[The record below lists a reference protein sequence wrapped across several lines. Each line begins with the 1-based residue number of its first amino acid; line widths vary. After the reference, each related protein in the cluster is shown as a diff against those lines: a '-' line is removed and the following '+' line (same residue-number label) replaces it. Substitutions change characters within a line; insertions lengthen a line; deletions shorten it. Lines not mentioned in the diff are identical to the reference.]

1 MTNYERLAYSMNG
14 LGDFDP
20 NLVTDYTNATA
31 NLIDA
36 FKGRGSST
44 SSSNNSNNS
53 NNSNTTPQ
61 VIYVPQQTTQPAQDN
76 TLLYVAIG
84 GLALVAMMFMMNQ
97 KK

>member
-20 NLVTDYTNATA
+20 NIVTDYTNATA

-36 FKGRGSST
+36 IKGRGSS
-44 SSSNNSNNS
+44 SSSS

-76 TLLYVAIG
+76 TMLYVALG
-84 GLALVAMMFMMNQ
+84 GLALIAMMFMMNQ

>member
-36 FKGRGSST
+36 IKGRGSST
-44 SSSNNSNNS
+44 SSS

>member
-1 MTNYERLAYSMNG
+1 MTNFERLAYSMNG

-31 NLIDA
+31 DLIRA
-36 FKGRGSST
+36 IKGSGSSS
-44 SSSNNSNNS
+44 SSSNNSN
-53 NNSNTTPQ
+53 TTPTPQ
-61 VIYVPQQTTQPAQDN
+61 VIYVPQQTTQSTQDN
-76 TLLYVAIG
+76 TLLYVALG

>member
-1 MTNYERLAYSMNG
+1 MTNFERLAYSMNG

-36 FKGRGSST
+36 IKGRGSS
-44 SSSNNSNNS
+44 SSSG

-76 TLLYVAIG
+76 TMLYVALG
-84 GLALVAMMFMMNQ
+84 GLALIAMMFMMNQ

>member
-36 FKGRGSST
+36 IKGRGSS
-44 SSSNNSNNS
+44 SSSS

-61 VIYVPQQTTQPAQDN
+61 VIYVPQQTTQPTQDN

-84 GLALVAMMFMMNQ
+84 GLALMAMMFMMNQ

>member
-36 FKGRGSST
+36 INGRGSS
-44 SSSNNSNNS
+44 SSSS

-84 GLALVAMMFMMNQ
+84 GLALMAMMFMMNQ

>member
-31 NLIDA
+31 NLISA
-36 FKGRGSST
+36 IKGSGSS
-44 SSSNNSNNS
+44 SSSS

-61 VIYVPQQTTQPAQDN
+61 VIYVPQQTTQSTQDN
-76 TLLYVAIG
+76 TLLYVALG

>member
-36 FKGRGSST
+36 IKGRGSS
-44 SSSNNSNNS
+44 SSSS

-84 GLALVAMMFMMNQ
+84 GLALMAMMFMMNQ

>member
-1 MTNYERLAYSMNG
+1 MTNFERLAYSMNG

-36 FKGRGSST
+36 IKGR
-44 SSSNNSNNS
+44 SSSSSSS

-61 VIYVPQQTTQPAQDN
+61 VIYVPQQTTQSTQDN
-76 TLLYVAIG
+76 TLLYVALG

>member
-1 MTNYERLAYSMNG
+1 MTNFERLAYSMNG

-36 FKGRGSST
+36 IKGRGSS
-44 SSSNNSNNS
+44 SSSS

-76 TLLYVAIG
+76 TLLYVALG

>member
-36 FKGRGSST
+36 IKGRGSS
-44 SSSNNSNNS
+44 SSSS

-76 TLLYVAIG
+76 TLLYVALG

>member
-1 MTNYERLAYSMNG
+1 MTNFERLAYSMNG

-36 FKGRGSST
+36 IKGRGSS
-44 SSSNNSNNS
+44 SSSS

-61 VIYVPQQTTQPAQDN
+61 VIYVPQQTQPTQDN
-76 TLLYVAIG
+76 TMLYVALG
-84 GLALVAMMFMMNQ
+84 GLALIAMMFMMNQ

>member
-36 FKGRGSST
+36 IKGRGSS
-44 SSSNNSNNS
+44 SSTS

-61 VIYVPQQTTQPAQDN
+61 VIYVPQQTTQSTQDN
-76 TLLYVAIG
+76 TLLYVALG

>member
-1 MTNYERLAYSMNG
+1 MTTYERLAYSMNG

-20 NLVTDYTNATA
+20 NLVTDYTYATA

-36 FKGRGSST
+36 LKGRGSS
-44 SSSNNSNNS
+44 SSSS

-84 GLALVAMMFMMNQ
+84 GLALMAMMFMMNQ

>member
-1 MTNYERLAYSMNG
+1 MTNFERLAYSMNG

-31 NLIDA
+31 NLISA
-36 FKGRGSST
+36 IKGSGSS
-44 SSSNNSNNS
+44 SSSS

-61 VIYVPQQTTQPAQDN
+61 VIYVPQQTQPAQDN
-76 TLLYVAIG
+76 TMLYVALG
-84 GLALVAMMFMMNQ
+84 GLALIAMMFMMNQ

>member
-36 FKGRGSST
+36 IKGRGSS
-44 SSSNNSNNS
+44 SSSS

>member
-1 MTNYERLAYSMNG
+1 MTNFERLAYSMNG

-36 FKGRGSST
+36 IKGRGSS
-44 SSSNNSNNS
+44 SSSS

-61 VIYVPQQTTQPAQDN
+61 IIFVPQQTTQPAQDN
-76 TLLYVAIG
+76 TLLYVALG

>member
-36 FKGRGSST
+36 IKGRGSS
-44 SSSNNSNNS
+44 SSSS

-61 VIYVPQQTTQPAQDN
+61 VIYVPQQTTQSTQDN
-76 TLLYVAIG
+76 TLLYVALG

>member
-1 MTNYERLAYSMNG
+1 MTNFERLAYSMNG

-36 FKGRGSST
+36 IKGRGSS
-44 SSSNNSNNS
+44 SSSS

-61 VIYVPQQTTQPAQDN
+61 VIYVPQQTTQSTQDN
-76 TLLYVAIG
+76 TLLYVALG